1 MELAVVA
8 VAQTVFVFLLVYLP
22 HPLLLVPLSPPT
34 FSRSSHSHT
43 RHTHT
48 YSLHF
53 MSLILSLS
61 GLTWSSIYVHLTR
74 VQAEP
79 VETAPV
85 KCFLH
90 REREVGE
97 WIRTVEEINHWWMW
111 GERRDHNNDTCWR
124 VDFHTV
130 VDNRSIN
137 AAPDTRPTLP
147 RELLPLSP
155 SHLCNR
161 NIAASCLCSL
171 VFTLWERTETW

>member
-1 MELAVVA
+1 MMAGLLQRFHRVLWQHRRSLSLRGWVTALWMELAVVA

-48 YSLHF
+48 YSLHS

-97 WIRTVEEINHWWMW
+97 WIRTVEEINH
-111 GERRDHNNDTCWR
+111 
-124 VDFHTV
+124 
-130 VDNRSIN
+130 
-137 AAPDTRPTLP
+137 
-147 RELLPLSP
+147 
-155 SHLCNR
+155 
-161 NIAASCLCSL
+161 
-171 VFTLWERTETW
+171 